1 MRKLILISLLLGTVL
16 IGARAQDNPYSID
29 NECFEYFK
37 IAERTVD
44 DLKTTAFEIANEAL
58 LKKAVEKKDEKARC
72 LYYTGVLKRTSRLSK
87 ASNDRIAGNEAVDK
101 AREQLKAVSKES
113 GYLQYYYYA
122 YDLSLTYYIN
132 TKQEA
137 RAQQLMQEMMNVALE
152 EGDEY
157 GLWDSLRFMSSLFQ
171 SQNDQLHARKYLRQ
185 FIEIARTSTD
195 PAIRRQTI
203 TRQCCSMAETYP
215 IGSDSARF
223 YYKLGEECSGTHT
236 DTTLI
241 HYYRAQLAAYDKNRA
256 DYITSRDYCLSDDYA
271 GTAVRGM
278 PVFFRCVEDV
288 LNGTP
293 LDRFAPRIDSLE
305 YRQQIIFIRE
315 LAILHKRW
323 DVAAD
328 AGNRAISTLQND
340 IYRLNTLR
348 MDEVSAAYGNNEL
361 AMKLAKQEKQ
371 TRTVYIIVLSLG
383 AAVLFLSLLAA
394 LLYIR
399 NMKHKRKTI

>member
-1 MRKLILISLLLGTVL
+1 
-16 IGARAQDNPYSID
+16 
-29 NECFEYFK
+29 
-37 IAERTVD
+37 
-44 DLKTTAFEIANEAL
+44 
-58 LKKAVEKKDEKARC
+58 
-72 LYYTGVLKRTSRLSK
+72 
-87 ASNDRIAGNEAVDK
+87 
-101 AREQLKAVSKES
+101 
-113 GYLQYYYYA
+113 
-122 YDLSLTYYIN
+122 
-132 TKQEA
+132 
-137 RAQQLMQEMMNVALE
+137 
-152 EGDEY
+152 
-157 GLWDSLRFMSSLFQ
+157 
-171 SQNDQLHARKYLRQ
+171 
-185 FIEIARTSTD
+185 
-195 PAIRRQTI
+195 
-203 TRQCCSMAETYP
+203 
-215 IGSDSARF
+215 
-223 YYKLGEECSGTHT
+223 
-236 DTTLI
+236 
-241 HYYRAQLAAYDKNRA
+241 
-256 DYITSRDYCLSDDYA
+256 
-271 GTAVRGM
+271 
-278 PVFFRCVEDV
+278 V